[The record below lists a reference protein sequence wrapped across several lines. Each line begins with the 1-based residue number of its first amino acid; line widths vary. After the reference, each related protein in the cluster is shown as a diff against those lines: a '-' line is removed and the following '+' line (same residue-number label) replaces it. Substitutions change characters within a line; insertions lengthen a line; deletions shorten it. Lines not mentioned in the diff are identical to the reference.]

1 MRILLLI
8 CLFSFL
14 LACSETKMEKTD
26 FLVGTWKMEGKDL
39 YEVWE
44 KNENNEFTGYSYEL
58 QKNKKTITETL
69 SLKRIDDRIVYEAT
83 VSNQNEGKT
92 IQFVLNT
99 EVKTYFSFENDQH
112 DFPKKIQYKKISN
125 DEIQVRVLG
134 DEGKGFFYTL
144 FKQK

>member
-1 MRILLLI
+1 
-8 CLFSFL
+8 
-14 LACSETKMEKTD
+14 MEKTD

-112 DFPKKIQYKKISN
+112 DFPKKIQYKKISK